1 MTSPNQQAVAGE
13 RKAAGV
19 ELSVI
24 IVNWK
29 SCEFLRKCLAS
40 LFANAWKPSWEVVV
54 IDNAS
59 YDGCGE
65 MLAAEFPRVRFLQG
79 QENLGFAAANN
90 VAFNDSVGKYV
101 LFLNP
106 DTEVVGAAVQ
116 TMLFFLQ
123 ATPDAGAVG
132 VRLLNTDLT
141 LQTSCIR
148 RFPTILNQALDFDVL
163 RRIFPRASLWGMG
176 PLFAGDNALAA
187 VQAISGA
194 CLMVTREA
202 FEQVGQFSTRY
213 FMYSE
218 DVDLCHK
225 LQSAGRRNYYLGAAT
240 VVHHGGKS
248 TDNQE
253 TGFSAVVMRESRWQF
268 LRQTRGPGYA
278 AAYRWSVG
286 LVAVAR
292 LLLLAALVG
301 ATLGIFRR
309 ASLRAALLRWY
320 KILRWSLGLEGW
332 VGKLQHSS
340 ELSIPGK
347 AAGRPAGPRPE
358 AAASSIVAP
367 R

>member
-1 MTSPNQQAVAGE
+1 MTNPNQHTAAGG
-13 RKAAGV
+13 RQAAGV

-29 SCEFLRKCLAS
+29 SCEFLRKCMAS
-40 LFANAWKPSWEVVV
+40 LFASAWEPSWEVVV

-65 MLAAEFPRVRFLQG
+65 MLAAEFPRARFLQS
-79 QENLGFAAANN
+79 QENLGFAGANN
-90 VAFNDSVGKYV
+90 VAFNDSVGMYV

-106 DTEVVGAAVQ
+106 DTEVVGTAVQ
-116 TMLFFLQ
+116 TMLSFLR

-163 RRIFPRASLWGMG
+163 RRAFPRASLWGMR
-176 PLFAGDNALAA
+176 PLFAGDNVVAA

-202 FEQVGQFSTRY
+202 FDQVGQFDTRY

-218 DVDLCHK
+218 DVDLCYK
-225 LQSAGRRNYYLGAAT
+225 LQAAGRRNYYMGAAT
-240 VVHHGGKS
+240 VIHHGGKS

-268 LRQTRGPGYA
+268 LRQTRGAGYA
-278 AAYRWSVG
+278 AAYRMSVG

-292 LLLLAALVG
+292 LSLLAAFFG
-301 ATLGIFRR
+301 ATLGAFRR
-309 ASLRAALLRWY
+309 ASLRAALLRWH

-340 ELSIPGK
+340 GPSVPGK
-347 AAGRPAGPRPE
+347 SVARASGPSPE
-358 AAASSIVAP
+358 AAASSMTAQ

>member
-1 MTSPNQQAVAGE
+1 MTNPNQQAAASGQN
-13 RKAAGV
+13 AAGV

-65 MLAAEFPRVRFLQG
+65 MLGAEFPRVRFLQSH
-79 QENLGFAAANN
+79 ENLGFAAANN

-106 DTEVVGAAVQ
+106 DTEVVGTAVQ
-116 TMLFFLQ
+116 AMLSFLQ
-123 ATPDAGAVG
+123 VTPDAGAVG

-163 RRIFPRASLWGMG
+163 KRIFPRASLWGMG
-176 PLFAGDNALAA
+176 PLFAGDNVVAA
-187 VQAISGA
+187 VHAISGA
-194 CLMVTREA
+194 CLMVTRQA
-202 FEQVGQFSTRY
+202 FDQVGQFDTRY

-218 DVDLCHK
+218 DVDLCYK
-225 LQSAGRRNYYLGAAT
+225 LQAGGRRNYYLGAAT
-240 VVHHGGKS
+240 VIHHGGKS

-268 LRQTRGPGYA
+268 LRQTRGPGYTT
-278 AAYRWSVG
+278 AYRLSVG

-292 LLLLAALVG
+292 LSLLAALFG

-309 ASLRAALLRWY
+309 AALRAAMLRWY
-320 KILRWSLGLEGW
+320 KILRWSWGLEGW

-340 ELSIPGK
+340 EPGALGK
-347 AAGRPAGPRPE
+347 SEARTSGRSPE
-358 AAASSIVAP
+358 AAASSIAAP